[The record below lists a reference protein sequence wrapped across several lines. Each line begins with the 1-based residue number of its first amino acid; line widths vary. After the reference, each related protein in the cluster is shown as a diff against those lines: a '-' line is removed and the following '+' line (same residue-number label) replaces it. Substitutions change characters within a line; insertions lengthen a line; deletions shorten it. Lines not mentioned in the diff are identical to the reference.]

1 MKVVSV
7 LAALAC
13 CATTLSLAFGQTIAG
28 IAAQTGHALSTLAAY
43 SAAGGLPVPEALA
56 LLGALVVFSSSTF
69 RSKDM

>member
-13 CATTLSLAFGQTIAG
+13 CGTTLSLAFGNTIAG
-28 IAAQTGHALSTLAAY
+28 VAAQTAQTLTALAAP
-43 SAAGGLPVPEALA
+43 AAGGLPVPEALA
-56 LLGALVVFSSSTF
+56 LLGALVVFSSSAI